1 MSSCCWMWQVFLLHW
16 LYHKISQNLG
26 FYLKKSTACIL
37 FQGAIGF
44 YPNKACTCLWN
55 NQQFCYFL
63 LQFWYWYC
71 DNLKTVTFLFVVRLY
86 VSLSK
91 WIPLCCYGWT
101 RLETTTQVL
110 ARGSSVGAGL
120 TIARTLT
127 LKKLWRISLP
137 PIHRANVLHRQR
149 EKKVLLRYHPQ
160 ILVPSPRT
168 HWSLPQVLCPLI

>member
-1 MSSCCWMWQVFLLHW
+1 MSACCLKWQVFVLHW
-16 LYHKISQNLG
+16 LYLNNLRNLG
-26 FYLKKSTACIL
+26 FYLKTACIL
-37 FQGAIGF
+37 LEFISTKFSHAFGITNISLLLF
-44 YPNKACTCLWN
+44 ITILTVW
-55 NQQFCYFL
+55 QFF
-63 LQFWYWYC
+63 
-71 DNLKTVTFLFVVRLY
+71 KTVTFLSIVRLY

-127 LKKLWRISLP
+127 LKKLLKTYLP

-149 EKKVLLRYHPQ
+149 EKRVLPRYRLQ

-168 HWSLPQVLCPLI
+168 RWSLPQVQCPLI